1 LCATYSEPRIVAS
14 PPGKPIFDTD
24 IPTSVVGWPAPAQTR
39 GDGVDQTRSGCLGN
53 TYAKSSGN
61 VLFDTV
67 SVLGGMIRKFMTLRI
82 LIVDDF
88 GISGFNLGTIRF
100 MPLAPT

>member
-1 LCATYSEPRIVAS
+1 
-14 PPGKPIFDTD
+14 
-24 IPTSVVGWPAPAQTR
+24 
-39 GDGVDQTRSGCLGN
+39 
-53 TYAKSSGN
+53 
-61 VLFDTV
+61 
-67 SVLGGMIRKFMTLRI
+67 MIRKFMTLRI